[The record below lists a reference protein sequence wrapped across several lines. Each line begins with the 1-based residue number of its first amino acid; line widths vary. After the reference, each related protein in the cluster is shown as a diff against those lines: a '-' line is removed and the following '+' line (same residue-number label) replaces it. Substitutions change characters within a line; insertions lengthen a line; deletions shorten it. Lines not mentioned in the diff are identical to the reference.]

1 MDMLNQEINYV
12 YEIDDRDSHNNNRCL
27 IKSKIKPEE
36 MKNLIFYIQYK
47 YKSIIKQDAL
57 TADEIT
63 GILVNCYEIEN
74 SDYVKADEIINLQDN
89 YSSYFNNEKG
99 KCIVDNFQEYEVR
112 GLIGELK
119 KIVCLT
125 IEMWR

>member
-63 GILVNCYEIEN
+63 GILVKCYEIEK
-74 SDYVKADEIINLQDN
+74 SDYVKADKIIKLQDN
-89 YSSYFNNEKG
+89 YLSYFNNEKG
-99 KCIVDNFQEYEVR
+99 NCIVNNFQAYEAR

-119 KIVCLT
+119 KIVNLT
-125 IEMWR
+125 IERWR

>member
-12 YEIDDRDSHNNNRCL
+12 YEIEDREINNNNKCL

-47 YKSIIKQDAL
+47 YKSIIQQDAL

-74 SDYVKADEIINLQDN
+74 SDYVKADKIIKLQDN
-89 YSSYFNNEKG
+89 YLSYFNNEKG
-99 KCIVDNFQEYEVR
+99 NCIVNNFQAYEAR

-119 KIVCLT
+119 KIVNLT
-125 IEMWR
+125 IERWR

>member
-12 YEIDDRDSHNNNRCL
+12 YEIEDREINNNNKCL

-47 YKSIIKQDAL
+47 YKSIIQQDAL

-63 GILVNCYEIEN
+63 GILVKCYEIEK
-74 SDYVKADEIINLQDN
+74 SDYVKAD
-89 YSSYFNNEKG
+89 
-99 KCIVDNFQEYEVR
+99 
-112 GLIGELK
+112 
-119 KIVCLT
+119 KIT
-125 IEMWR
+125 R